1 MQGLWDSAHNCTW
14 CGESGRCRCNHTI
27 TAQKVQEA
35 AYHII
40 EGLTTDGAH
49 HKQDSL
55 ERAAKALGADLKTM
69 RKVRRYEPGIPA

>member
-35 AYHII
+35 AHHII
-40 EGLTTDGAH
+40 DGLMTDGSH

-55 ERAAKALGADLKTM
+55 ERAAKALGADVTKM
-69 RKVRRYEPGIPA
+69 RRVRRYEPGSPA